1 MARLTFLEK
10 VEAGIYPS
18 KEEFYDLYITQN
30 KSYDELCEYYS
41 VSRKIIKDLVKLY
54 NIKKDQKMIQDNI
67 KKTMQ
72 EKYGCD
78 APMQNKEILEKSK
91 KTSLEKYGVEY
102 NVLTEKAKNNHKEN
116 VDWEESISK
125 RKETCLKKYGVEF
138 PTQDSE
144 VKNKTKQTNL
154 QRYGVVTTLCVP
166 EVKEKIRKT
175 CLEKYGNEYFTATE
189 AFKLKFGWTEETYF
203 YMSSKENLISFF
215 KQFNPKIRLHEAAE
229 ILKCS
234 YALIC
239 DRVDQWQLEEY
250 VDFQP
255 RVSSYEIELQHLFD
269 DWKIPFVKND
279 RSVLSK
285 GEIDL
290 YFPDYKVGIEFNG
303 NYWHGESMK
312 KKDYH
317 QQKSLDAESKGIFLY
332 HIFEYEW
339 NNPRIK
345 ESIISQLKNIFH
357 INENKIY
364 ARKTVLKEIK
374 DPVIKRDFLQENHKQ
389 GTDYNSQIALG
400 LYYND
405 ELVSLMTFC
414 KARFSNECEW
424 ELSRFCSKK
433 GYNVIGGASKL
444 FNYFVNRYKGSVV
457 SYSDIAKTR
466 GTLYEKL
473 GFSLKGISKPSYIW
487 FKSDIDYK
495 TRFQTRMKNERET
508 MQAQGYHRIYD
519 AGVKTWFYIP
529 QNINNKKQ

>member
-10 VEAGIYPS
+10 VENGIYPS
-18 KEEFYDLYITQN
+18 KEEFYNLYITQN
-30 KSYDELCEYYS
+30 KSYTELCEIYG
-41 VSRKIIKDLVKLY
+41 VSTKIIKDLAKLY
-54 NIKKDQKMIQDNI
+54 SIKKDTTLIQSNV

-72 EKYGCD
+72 QKYGCD

-91 KTSLEKYGVEY
+91 KTLLERYGVEYSILTETAKKNQKENTNWEEACEKRKATCLEKYGVEFA
-102 NVLTEKAKNNHKEN
+102 TQDAEIKEKIKQNN
-116 VDWEESISK
+116 
-125 RKETCLKKYGVEF
+125 LKK
-138 PTQDSE
+138 
-144 VKNKTKQTNL
+144 
-154 QRYGVVTTLCVP
+154 YGVVTTLQLP
-166 EVKEKIRKT
+166 EIKEKIKKT
-175 CLEKYGNEYFTATE
+175 CLEKYGNEHFGATE
-189 AFKLKFGWTEETYF
+189 AFKQKFGWTDETYF
-203 YMSSKENLISFF
+203 YMSSKENLIAFF
-215 KQFNPKIRLHEAAE
+215 QKFNPKIRLHEAAD

-239 DRVDQWQLEEY
+239 DRVDQWGLEDY

-255 RVSSYEIELQHLFD
+255 RISSYEIELQQLFT
-269 DWKIPFVKND
+269 DWNISFIKND
-279 RSVLSK
+279 RSILSK

-303 NYWHGESMK
+303 NYWHGELMRDK
-312 KKDYH
+312 NYH
-317 QQKSLDAESKGIFLY
+317 QQKSLDAEAKGIFLY

-339 NNPRIK
+339 NNPRMK
-345 ESIISQLKNIFH
+345 EAIISQLKNIFH

-364 ARKTVLKEIK
+364 ARKTVIKEIT
-374 DPVIKRDFLQENHKQ
+374 DPIVKRDFLQENHKQ
-389 GTDYNSQIALG
+389 GTDHNSQIAIG
-400 LYYND
+400 LYYGD

-444 FNYFVNRYKGSVV
+444 FKYFIDKYNGSVV

-487 FKSDIDYK
+487 YKSNIDYK
-495 TRFQTRMKNERET
+495 TRFQTRMKNEKEI

-519 AGVKTWFYIP
+519 AGVKTWFYVPRI
-529 QNINNKKQ
+529 K